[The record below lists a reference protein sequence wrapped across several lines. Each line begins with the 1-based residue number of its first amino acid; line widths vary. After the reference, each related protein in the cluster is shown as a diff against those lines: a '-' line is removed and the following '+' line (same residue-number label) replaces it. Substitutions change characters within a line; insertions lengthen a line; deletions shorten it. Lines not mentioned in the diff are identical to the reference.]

1 MAIGNQAALLNFGIN
16 TGAGNIVPN
25 NGKSDQVP
33 AEFWVNIGYNHDTG
47 KLDEQGQPVMLFVQ
61 LPFGVPLET
70 PEALKAKKVFMPP
83 EKLAFLAMVSEQGEA
98 LKPGETAFIGGYA
111 DGLLIQIRRVNHDKP
126 VVDAG
131 AKPAIK
137 FGVRQ

>member
-47 KLDEQGQPVMLFVQ
+47 KLDEQGQPVMLFVK

-70 PEALKAKKVFMPP
+70 PEALKAKKVFMTP
-83 EKLAFLAMVSEQGEA
+83 EKLDFLAMVTEQGEQ

>member
-1 MAIGNQAALLNFGIN
+1 MPINNQAAALNFGIN
-16 TGAGNIVPN
+16 GGGNINLN
-25 NGKSDQVP
+25 NGKSDQIP

-70 PEALKAKKVFMPP
+70 PETLKAKKVFMTP
-83 EKLAFLAMVSEQGEA
+83 EKLAFLAMVTEQGEA

-111 DGLLIQIRRVNHDKP
+111 DGLLIQLRRVNHDKP
-126 VVDAG
+126 VADVG
-131 AKPAIK
+131 AKPTIK
-137 FGVRQ
+137 FGMRA